1 MVSLDPGIPPW
12 PGSGFPVQNGHM
24 DPIADHLA
32 AMRAALLG
40 SRRRVDDL
48 LREARHGMEDAAEAF
63 EADGVSPAEA
73 ARMAVADF
81 GTVAEVAPDYQV
93 ELAAGVT
100 RRALLFLALLTP
112 VGNIAA
118 WFTWRDA
125 PPLTHT
131 PIPGTFQLAAAMD
144 VLSWTIS
151 VASLLGALAVTVG
164 GRWIAFRP
172 SWAAT
177 AGISIFATLGVTM
190 VLGMVLT
197 VLFAAARGVAPYDMV
212 PDPGNLGYLAAWGA
226 LLWAGTRCLRSGRRA
241 LRLVA
246 A

>member
-1 MVSLDPGIPPW
+1 
-12 PGSGFPVQNGHM
+12 M
-24 DPIADHLA
+24 DPIAEHLS

-63 EADGVSPAEA
+63 EADGVSPPEA

-81 GTVAEVAPDYQV
+81 GTVAQVAPDYQV

-112 VGNIAA
+112 VGNITA
-118 WFTWRDA
+118 WFTWHDA
-125 PPLTHT
+125 PPLTHA
-131 PIPGTFQLAAAMD
+131 PLPGTFQLATAMD
-144 VLSWTIS
+144 VLSWTVTIAS
-151 VASLLGALAVTVG
+151 VLGALAVTVG

-172 SWAAT
+172 SWAAA
-177 AGISIFATLGVTM
+177 AGISIFTMLTLTMTLGFA
-190 VLGMVLT
+190 LT
-197 VLFAAARGVAPYDMV
+197 VLFAAARDLPPYGMV

-226 LLWAGTRCLRSGRRA
+226 LLWTGTRCLRSGRRA